1 MNFSLNW
8 HYSLVTYR
16 FCHIED
22 ALKHDSKATNE
33 VVWLDAKRESKVTN
47 MVEEYVEII
56 SDKILEDELA
66 EKFGGGIQSR
76 KFGIEIMRSDRVAL
90 KVYSSFNFKFSNP
103 WGQGSFGVEGNVI
116 TQCDVRGEIRMAL
129 RLKRNIGMHTKMVSY
144 STSTGACNYAKI
156 FDPGG
161 SFIVT
166 TTMTVVVQQCT
177 RGEFQRIEYIGT
189 STQHKKIEYARNLS
203 DSILSHILSSLPIKD
218 AVSTSILSTR
228 WRHLYAYMG
237 RIEQFRLNLINIL
250 RISDSHVCGWISVAL
265 WRGVKDIDL
274 VFGRWPSHFTML
286 PTALLFTSMSLV
298 RLKLG
303 FPYVMVVPIHVCL
316 PCLNTL
322 VLQSVVFEDDGSVT
336 RLLSSL
342 VYFKYLGFI
351 ANNYSM
357 GNMPSLVTADI
368 NISFRNIVR
377 EIINHGQCLVGLFE
391 GLGNL
396 KSRNGELSKMNT
408 WKGKGIFEFL
418 EFSPNLQTLVTFKVS
433 KEVWFP
439 MEEVP
444 SCVVYQLKGFKVLDF
459 DDESSL
465 FEMVTYILNNAI
477 ALDKLTISTS

>member
-76 KFGIEIMRSDRVAL
+76 KWKLYSDNYNDSGCATMYERRISKNRV
-90 KVYSSFNFKFSNP
+90 Y
-103 WGQGSFGVEGNVI
+103 
-116 TQCDVRGEIRMAL
+116 
-129 RLKRNIGMHTKMVSY
+129 RNINAAQENRICPVGQYKLGCTIRIRDR
-144 STSTGACNYAKI
+144 GNY
-156 FDPGG
+156 
-161 SFIVT
+161 
-166 TTMTVVVQQCT
+166 C
-177 RGEFQRIEYIGT
+177 
-189 STQHKKIEYARNLS
+189 NLS